1 MGTASEGSDEGG
13 VAGDCGVGTIVW
25 VRRRN
30 GSWWPG
36 RILGSEDFA
45 ESHVMSSRPGT
56 PVKLLGRE
64 DASVDWY
71 NLEKSKRVKPFRC
84 GEFDAFIERAEASHS
99 IPIKKRE
106 KYARREDA
114 ILHAL
119 ELEKQQLEMQQESK
133 AISCHAGHKT
143 LGLSERESN
152 HYSSEVY
159 VSGLPANQ
167 ESQTSSRKISSLLDE
182 CHLDH
187 PLPIHR
193 NRKVK
198 TSISE
203 DYKNEISTHINVED
217 VSPEVVKSKGK
228 LFLSVAGGNSDITD
242 DDHSDLL
249 PHGGLNSGY
258 ISQAAIDKNSSASK
272 RKNLLPSAIND
283 NPAKKRARRRPLVK
297 VLQNS
302 TKLSVSHSFRP
313 HQDLGGDTMPTEEH
327 FINIAH
333 DAQKNSTIHSSP
345 DADDLLDYS
354 SHSWKKTPADSG
366 NAYQL
371 QQPGCISNESTPS
384 RWTEENDFDSS
395 ATDSELEMAGAKLRS
410 GVTQPLKQTGESS
423 IERGMS
429 HWHLKGKRNNRIISK
444 RLHEYADGKNIGGP
458 DKFNFQFRETSPE
471 SKTKTS
477 YNIGKFDSAATPTAT
492 GPEFSSEKEIFYD
505 TEEEMF
511 TGSGNKREDLER
523 QHSDFIDSDDDQHLI
538 SEPGWG
544 TVRPFQMWKAYWED
558 PGYNLDQFY
567 TTPFS
572 YRMIPMLIDVDLK
585 VQARYQGEHVPL
597 VSLMSKLNGMA
608 IVGHP
613 VHIEVLEDGSTDL
626 LLPSNE
632 FEETAA
638 APPIWKTAKRTSMHR
653 LPRSNADRS
662 NNSFTDGKSQLDFS
676 APEAKK
682 KRFYYAH
689 RSASGRFQRKPLKTV
704 NLSSSQK
711 TRALSSFVS
720 EKKLNSGSA
729 GLGGLIEADGSIP
742 LVTCIPTK
750 VVFSRI
756 LESVGRPSSAVAR
769 RAIVA
774 SAADK
779 GQF

>member
-258 ISQAAIDKNSSASK
+258 ISQAAIDNNFSASK
-272 RKNLLPSAIND
+272 RKNLLPGAIND
-283 NPAKKRARRRPLVK
+283 NPAKKRK
-297 VLQNS
+297 VLLNS

-371 QQPGCISNESTPS
+371 QQTGCISNESTPS

-458 DKFNFQFRETSPE
+458 DKLNVQFRETSPE
-471 SKTKTS
+471 GKTTTS
-477 YNIGKFDSAATPTAT
+477 YNIAT

-511 TGSGNKREDLER
+511 TGLGNKRDDLER
-523 QHSDFIDSDDDQHLI
+523 QHSDFIDSDDDQQLI

-729 GLGGLIEADGSIP
+729 GLGGLIEADGSMP

-756 LESVGRPSSAVAR
+756 LESVGRPSAAVAR